1 MFNLPRNPLFHRTPG
16 VEGSGPGSIQ
26 PNVEQTPK
34 HTETPVRTDRG
45 REIKG
50 ADATK
55 YLDEQDRPVIGT
67 GRAPLTDTEASSVPA
82 HQTSGLNKNKLDSD
96 RLLQERSDLLE
107 QAEKLLGTINEKKVV
122 GISLEQLEIAQ
133 ANGAEQ
139 VLETLQSM
147 KFPEG
152 LKVQITLKSQPN
164 KPLSLI
170 PPGDEL
176 IGQKK
181 LGRLMDKT
189 VETLKNHHKKNLNKE
204 ASISKAEK
212 IRQSLVTNDN
222 KIAGRDTRGQ
232 GEGAQ
237 AFDQLKSRRCEITVH
252 HRSPVEQSYV
262 EAKHHVTG
270 PLAKSSASEH
280 PQAES
285 GQAERTEIRKLAP
298 SPQKLT
304 TPQTDTE
311 NTETLLVAEQSPPKT
326 TEALSPESP
335 PVPEK
340 TKPDST
346 PLTEQGTARKAFSH
360 DENGRIDTEE
370 KGLTKTTYSN
380 SQEQAVPITSYPAG
394 DIPEQTGTPVYPVP
408 LPLVNTSQTIVT
420 PQPEE
425 KGVVSPQSGAQAT
438 DSADTTT
445 TETPPF
451 IQEAEQKS
459 IPEPENEG
467 TITAENDHS
476 AVDPFSTAQ
485 EQADPIPHQ
494 SVDESLQQ
502 PVSATSYSPL
512 SDGDIATEAKLSV
525 TDPAPAPKEQV
536 DAIPQALSIDESPLQ
551 TIPVDT
557 HSPLPEAI
565 PAHALSQEEIQKSGG
580 QTASSKTAPGIPDAP
595 SPRFSD
601 LLELVDK
608 VKSKEE
614 QSNQYSPVDELQPA
628 GIEASIRA
636 QEAEQVSRPQT
647 EDIAAGAKHSVKA
660 EPSDI
665 QPEKALPTPPTS
677 QTESTATV
685 TPQTESAAQ
694 SQDSLKQEE
703 VQDPRS
709 AMLEAI
715 RSQEI
720 RLKPTNK
727 AHPAQSKGKQTSG
740 NKAPDSKTAGAP
752 EQNSGISTTSAGPLE
767 PTEESALNGPVS
779 PSGEHQ
785 PGAITVPA
793 TPTPVPEELEV
804 TQTEVEQISSTQ
816 VSSKEADRITVPIDE
831 IDSVTSPEEVAQLYT
846 PEPFTGEYQPAQT
859 TFSVSP
865 FPESEDPQATAFT
878 QPEPISPTQANSRA
892 TDDIAVREDKAEE
905 TSSSNKPRS
914 DSKFKAELIQAA
926 AKMMGRAPD
935 SIDTDETTDT
945 SETSSLSPEEL
956 INKMDASLPAEEI
969 VQAYSSAPA
978 PSEHQTT
985 KATGAVPDTSPETE
999 TGEQAST
1006 LQTDSSS
1013 ISAQGLPEEF
1023 DDVADDPEHS
1033 ILATPTSTQPSQ
1045 DSDDTGPLKPPS
1057 PPVPPPISEA
1067 LLRSAKGKT
1076 APEQTSTTQPDSPE
1090 TVSNAGPYD
1099 EIDSESSSQHPLS
1112 GQAFKNDLAAV
1123 AERMSKK
1130 HQAAKTDIDTQLA
1143 LEKKEREAKEEAERK
1158 AKEEAGVSDQDT
1170 TNRKSFLKTMTSA
1183 LASIFK
1189 ANHGNEDNDDD
1200 DTDEEDNS
1208 DPDKWK

>member
-34 HTETPVRTDRG
+34 ETETPVRTDRG

-55 YLDEQDRPVIGT
+55 YLDEQDRPVIGA

-96 RLLQERSDLLE
+96 RLLKERSDLLE

-133 ANGAEQ
+133 ANGPEQ

-176 IGQKK
+176 KGQKK

-222 KIAGRDTRGQ
+222 EIAGRDTRGQ

-270 PLAKSSASEH
+270 PLAQSSASEH

-285 GQAERTEIRKLAP
+285 GQPERTGIQKLAP
-298 SPQKLT
+298 SPRKLT
-304 TPQTDTE
+304 TPQIDTE
-311 NTETLLVAEQSPPKT
+311 NTETLPVTEQSPPKT
-326 TEALSPESP
+326 PGTLRPDSP
-335 PVPEK
+335 PVSEK
-340 TKPDST
+340 TTPYST
-346 PLTEQGTARKAFSH
+346 PLTEQGSARKAFSH
-360 DENGRIDTEE
+360 DENGRIDTKE
-370 KGLTKTTYSN
+370 KGLTKTTYSTL
-380 SQEQAVPITSYPAG
+380 QEQAVPITSSPAG
-394 DIPEQTGTPVYPVP
+394 DISSQPGTPVYPVP
-408 LPLVNTSQTIVT
+408 LPLVNTSQTIVP

-425 KGVVSPQSGAQAT
+425 KGVVSPQSGSLAT
-438 DSADTTT
+438 DSTDTTR

-459 IPEPENEG
+459 VPEPENEG
-467 TITAENDHS
+467 TITAEDDHS
-476 AVDPFSTAQ
+476 AIDPFSTAQ

-502 PVSATSYSPL
+502 PFSATSYSPL

-536 DAIPQALSIDESPLQ
+536 DAIQQALSIDESPLQ

-565 PAHALSQEEIQKSGG
+565 PAHALSQEEIQKPAD
-580 QTASSKTAPGIPDAP
+580 QTVSSNRSPGMPDTP

-608 VKSKEE
+608 VKSREE
-614 QSNQYSPVDELQPA
+614 QSNQYSPVDEPQPA
-628 GIEASIRA
+628 GLEASIRA

-665 QPEKALPTPPTS
+665 QPEKAPPAPPTS
-677 QTESTATV
+677 QTESTV

-694 SQDSLKQEE
+694 SQDSLKRGE
-703 VQDPRS
+703 VHDPRS
-709 AMLEAI
+709 AMLKAIEAK
-715 RSQEI
+715 QFT
-720 RLKPTNK
+720 LKPTDK
-727 AHPAQSKGKQTSG
+727 AHPAKSKGKQTSG
-740 NKAPDSKTAGAP
+740 NKTPDSKTAGAP
-752 EQNSGISTTSAGPLE
+752 EQNSGTSNTSAGPLE

-793 TPTPVPEELEV
+793 PPTPVPEELEV

-816 VSSKEADRITVPIDE
+816 VSSKETDRITVPIDE

-865 FPESEDPQATAFT
+865 FPESQDPQATIFT
-878 QPEPISPTQANSRA
+878 QPETISPTQAESKA
-892 TDDIAVREDKAEE
+892 TDDIPVPEDEKEG

-914 DSKFKAELIQAA
+914 DSKFKAELMQAA
-926 AKMMGRAPD
+926 AKMMGKAPD

-945 SETSSLSPEEL
+945 SEPSDLSPEEL
-956 INKMDASLPAEEI
+956 INKMDVSLPPEEI
-969 VQAYSSAPA
+969 VQPYSSAPA

-985 KATGAVPDTSPETE
+985 KATGTVPETSPETE

-1006 LQTDSSS
+1006 LQTDSST

-1033 ILATPTSTQPSQ
+1033 ILATQTSTQPSQ

-1057 PPVPPPISEA
+1057 PPAPPPISEA
-1067 LLRSAKGKT
+1067 LLRSAMSKT
-1076 APEQTSTTQPDSPE
+1076 APEQTSTNQPDSPE

-1099 EIDSESSSQHPLS
+1099 EIDSESSSQNPLS

-1130 HQAAKTDIDTQLA
+1130 HQAAKTDIDTKLA
-1143 LEKKEREAKEEAERK
+1143 LEKKEREAREEAERK
-1158 AKEEAGVSDQDT
+1158 AKEETGVSDQDT
-1170 TNRKSFLKTMTSA
+1170 TNRKSFLETMTSA

-1189 ANHGNEDNDDD
+1189 ANHGNEDDD
-1200 DTDEEDNS
+1200 DTDDEEDNS
-1208 DPDKWK
+1208 DPDKWKS